1 MMTVGSSL
9 YCRPYPGAT
18 PSSSD
23 NVAASIVGVPFPE
36 EQLYSE
42 EEVVLDLKPHWWFF
56 ANQVSALV
64 AALILGLVALVLVQ
78 NAVVTVI
85 AAALIV
91 LILLWFVGRYVVW
104 STTSF
109 VVTTDRLI
117 NRSGVFS
124 RQGTEI
130 PLERVNTVFFAQTL
144 FERII
149 GSGDLEIESASEQGS
164 QKFSNIRKPLN
175 VQNEI
180 YRQMEANEN
189 RKFDRVGKNLG
200 GGGGLSIPDQIEKLD
215 ELRQKGIISNAEFDE
230 KKNELL
236 DRM

>member
-1 MMTVGSSL
+1 MAFSE
-9 YCRPYPGAT
+9 
-18 PSSSD
+18 D
-23 NVAASIVGVPFPE
+23 
-36 EQLYSE
+36 QLYSN

-56 ANQVSALV
+56 ASQA
-64 AALILGLVALVLVQ
+64 AALFWALVLGILAGVVIQ
-78 NAVVTVI
+78 QPVVTIV
-85 AAALIV
+85 ALGLIV
-91 LILLWFVGRYVVW
+91 VILFWFVARYVIW
-104 STTSF
+104 TTTSF

-130 PLERVNTVFFAQTL
+130 PLERVNTVFFAQTF

-180 YRQMEANEN
+180 YRQMEENEN
-189 RKFDRVGKNLG
+189 RKFDRVGRNLVAG
-200 GGGGLSIPDQIEKLD
+200 AGVGDGGLSIPDQIEKLD
-215 ELRQKGIISNAEFDE
+215 LLRQKGIISDREFED
-230 KKNELL
+230 KKIELL